1 LTALLRF
8 LTLSIMLS
16 PKDMIKT
23 PAPHRDRLSAFF
35 GAFELS
41 ATSACRESEAKAA
54 RLIVAATPDGT
65 PDRVIL
71 CARGASDSHHQE
83 AILATASVDFGGATN
98 PLMNALP
105 DTFSVCLVDAPDLR
119 AIITVFVQEMLFER
133 CGRQAAIDGLCRV
146 IVLMMLRR
154 AIEIGTTGPDLL
166 AGLSHPLLHRALVA
180 IHDDPSRAW
189 RIEQLAENQRVV
201 AQPLHDA
208 VQKSRGYDAGR
219 LSHGLASG
227 SWPPGI
233 SPRCARQERCTP
245 RRIWQRGRLFE
256 SLLSR
261 LRRRARIISGP
272 NAARRPTSG
281 RWSFSTGPW

>member
-1 LTALLRF
+1 
-8 LTLSIMLS
+8 MLS

-189 RIEQLAENQRVV
+189 RIEQLAEI
-201 AQPLHDA
+201 
-208 VQKSRGYDAGR
+208 
-219 LSHGLASG
+219 SG
-227 SWPPGI
+227 
-233 SPRCARQERCTP
+233 
-245 RRIWQRGRLFE
+245 
-256 SLLSR
+256 LSR
-261 LRRRARIISGP
+261 SRFMTLFRKVVGTTPGAYLTAWRLVLGRRALARGVRVKS
-272 NAARRPTSG
+272 AARLVGFGSAAAFSRAYSRAYGAAPE
-281 RWSFSTGPW
+281 SFRGQTQRAGPQAAGGHSAPDHGDR